1 MKKIINLLNRL
12 GIKYRNINIYIEAF
26 THPTYLNEKQIEG
39 NSYQKLEFLGD
50 AIFEFVVSEYLYNKY
65 LDADEGEL
73 TFIRQNC
80 VNSKNFANIARTL
93 KLGECLLLGNG
104 EEKSG
109 ARDRDA
115 LLEDT
120 LEAFIAAIYI
130 DQGIDICKPFIINL
144 IKDNLNDTKDNKSVL
159 QEFLQREIK
168 YRTESE
174 TGPAHN
180 RTFVCS
186 AVVDDIV
193 YGIGE
198 GKTKKAAEQEA
209 AKKALEIL
217 AGK

>member
-1 MKKIINLLNRL
+1 MKIINLLNRL
-12 GIKYRNINIYIEAF
+12 GIKYKNLDIYIEAF

-50 AIFEFVVSEYLYNKY
+50 AIFEFVVSEYIFEIYK
-65 LDADEGEL
+65 DADEGEL

-80 VNSKNFANIARTL
+80 VNSKNFANIARGL
-93 KLGECLLLGNG
+93 NLGECLLLGNG

-120 LEAFIAAIYI
+120 LEAFIAAIYL
-130 DQGIDICKPFIINL
+130 DLGMKVCKPFIISL
-144 IKDNLNDTKDNKSVL
+144 IKDNLKDTKDNKSIL
-159 QEFLQREIK
+159 QEFLQRSIE
-168 YRTESE
+168 YRLESE

-180 RTFVCS
+180 RTFICS
-186 AVVDDIV
+186 AVVDNIV

-209 AKKALEIL
+209 ARKALEIL

>member
-12 GIKYRNINIYIEAF
+12 GIKYHNLDIYIEAF
-26 THPTYLNEKQIEG
+26 THPTYLNEKQING

-50 AIFEFVVSEYLYNKY
+50 AIFEFVVSEYIFNTYKE
-65 LDADEGEL
+65 ADEGDL

-80 VNSKNFANIARTL
+80 VNSKSFANIARNL
-93 KLGECLLLGNG
+93 RLGECLLLGNG

-109 ARDRDA
+109 SRDRDS

-120 LEAFIAAIYI
+120 LEAFIAAIYL
-130 DQGIDICKPFIINL
+130 DQGIEVCKPFIIDL
-144 IKDNLNDTKDNKSVL
+144 IKDDLKDTKDNKSIL
-159 QEFLQREIK
+159 QEFLQRSIE
-168 YRTESE
+168 YRLESE

-186 AVVDDIV
+186 VVVDNII
-193 YGIGE
+193 YGVGV
-198 GKTKKAAEQEA
+198 GKTKKSAEQEA
-209 AKKALEIL
+209 ARKALEIL

>member
-1 MKKIINLLNRL
+1 MKITSLLDRL
-12 GIKYRNINIYIEAF
+12 GIKYKNLDIYIEAF

-50 AIFEFVVSEYLYNKY
+50 AIFEFVVSEYIYNKY
-65 LDADEGEL
+65 QDADEGDL

-80 VNSKNFANIARTL
+80 VNSKNFANIAREL
-93 KLGECLLLGNG
+93 KLGEYLLLGNG

-120 LEAFIAAIYI
+120 LEAFIAAIYL
-130 DQGIDICKPFIINL
+130 DLGMDVCKPFIISL
-144 IKDNLNDTKDNKSVL
+144 IKDNLKDTKDNKSVL
-159 QEFLQREIK
+159 QEFLQRSIE
-168 YRTESE
+168 YRLESE

-186 AVVDDIV
+186 AVVDNIV
-193 YGIGE
+193 YGVGT